1 MRLAMSEKLTE
12 QKILG
17 LLKANEAHIKAFGVR
32 SLGLFGS
39 FAHGDNTQS
48 SDLDLVV
55 EFDKKTFDAYMDLKL
70 FLEGLFGRSV
80 DLVLADAI
88 KPRLRGP
95 ILEDAVHAPGL

>member
-1 MRLAMSEKLTE
+1 MALAMSEKLTE

-17 LLKANEAHIKAFGVR
+17 LLKGNGAHIKSFGVKN
-32 SLGLFGS
+32 LELFGS
-39 FAHGDNTQS
+39 FAHGNDTEK

-55 EFDKKTFDAYMDLKL
+55 EFDKKTFDAYIDLKI
-70 FLEGLFGRSV
+70 FLERLFARPV
-80 DLVLADAI
+80 DLELADAI

>member
-1 MRLAMSEKLTE
+1 MSEKLTE
-12 QKILG
+12 QEILSR
-17 LLKANEAHIKAFGVR
+17 LKANEAVIKGFGVR

-39 FAHGDNTQS
+39 FAHGENTES

-55 EFDKKTFDAYMDLKL
+55 EFNRKTFDAYMDLKL
-70 FLEGLFGRSV
+70 FLESLFDRPV

-95 ILEDAVHAPGL
+95 ILEDVVHAPGL

>member
-1 MRLAMSEKLTE
+1 MSEKLTE

-17 LLKANEAHIKAFGVR
+17 LLKANEAQIKGFGVR

-39 FAHGDNTQS
+39 FAHGDNTES

-55 EFDKKTFDAYMDLKL
+55 EFDKKTFDAYMDLKI
-70 FLEGLFGRSV
+70 FLENLFGRPV

-88 KPRLRGP
+88 KSRLRGP

>member
-1 MRLAMSEKLTE
+1 MSQKLTE
-12 QKILG
+12 QRILN
-17 LLKANEAHIKAFGVR
+17 LLKDNEAHIKSFGVR

-39 FAHGDNTQS
+39 FAHGKGTEK

-55 EFDKKTFDAYMDLKL
+55 EFEKKTFDSYMDLKI
-70 FLEGLFGRSV
+70 FLEGLFGRQV

>member
-1 MRLAMSEKLTE
+1 MSEKLTE
-12 QKILG
+12 QRILD
-17 LLKANEAHIKAFGVR
+17 LLKANEAQIKGFGVR

-39 FAHGDNTQS
+39 FANGENTET

-55 EFDKKTFDAYMDLKL
+55 EFDKKTFDAYMDLKA
-70 FLEGLFGRSV
+70 FLESLFGRPI

-95 ILEDAVHAPGL
+95 ILEGAVHAPGL

>member
-1 MRLAMSEKLTE
+1 MSEKLTE
-12 QKILG
+12 QKILS
-17 LLKANEAHIKAFGVR
+17 LLQANEAHIKSFGVR

-39 FAHGDNTQS
+39 FAHGNDTEK

-55 EFDKKTFDAYMDLKL
+55 EFNKKTFDAYMDLKL
-70 FLEGLFGRSV
+70 FLESLFDRPV

-88 KPRLRGP
+88 KPRLRRP

>member
-1 MRLAMSEKLTE
+1 MSEKLTE

-17 LLKANEAHIKAFGVR
+17 LLKANEAHIKAFGVT

-39 FAHGDNTQS
+39 FAHGNDTDK

-55 EFDKKTFDAYMDLKL
+55 EFDKKTFDAYMDLKI
-70 FLEGLFGRSV
+70 FLESLFGRPV

>member
-1 MRLAMSEKLTE
+1 MAEKLTE
-12 QKILG
+12 QKILD
-17 LLKANEAHIKAFGVR
+17 LLKANEARIKGFGVR

-39 FAHGDNTQS
+39 FAHGDNTET

-55 EFDKKTFDAYMDLKL
+55 EFEKKTFDAYMDLKL
-70 FLEGLFGRSV
+70 FLESLFGRRV
-80 DLVLADAI
+80 DLVLADAL

>member
-1 MRLAMSEKLTE
+1 MSEKLTE

-17 LLKANEAHIKAFGVR
+17 LLKANEAYIKAFGVR

-39 FAHGDNTQS
+39 FAHGDNTES

-55 EFDKKTFDAYMDLKL
+55 EFEKKTFDAYMDLKL
-70 FLEGLFGRSV
+70 FLEDLFDRPV

>member
-1 MRLAMSEKLTE
+1 MPEKLTE
-12 QKILG
+12 QNILG
-17 LLKANEAHIKAFGVR
+17 LLKANEAHIKGFGVR

-39 FAHGDNTQS
+39 FVHGNDTEK

-70 FLEGLFGRSV
+70 FLESLFGRPV